1 MVLRP
6 LFEAVVPSLKSAIGA
21 GDRVDLQDTISDR
34 LTDSYVKASRK
45 ALGELYEGSGQDAP
59 TYHLQAKWKRKA
71 LQQQARTMALSLSET
86 VAKERE
92 RLAAKGV
99 TGDELDAQMAKFLV
113 YKTRQLDEIIQAE
126 AGMQAQV
133 DQLVHTGAVDPA
145 RDRVMFLRGPHTCPL
160 CQTVF
165 EGNPHTVNQ
174 ATNYGAK
181 LHPNCRDHWE
191 QHWTVNK
198 ATTDT
203 MRQRIRD
210 GTLRG
215 WDGSGRTPGHLSA
228 KAGQA
233 ITQAYGEDWGD
244 RRRKAIADARRQGRV
259 ASSTI
264 DANLT
269 QRQLKERQKTERR
282 TLKRREQRLVR

>member
-1 MVLRP
+1 MLRP
-6 LFEAVVPSLKSAIGA
+6 MFEAVVPSLKTAIGA
-21 GDRVDLQDTISDR
+21 GSRVDLQDTIADR
-34 LTDSYVKASRK
+34 LADTYVKAARK
-45 ALGELYEGSGQDAP
+45 ALTDLYEGSGQAAP
-59 TYHLQAKWKRKA
+59 TYQLQAKWKREE
-71 LQQQARTMALSLSET
+71 LTRQAKIMATSLSDT

-92 RLAAKGV
+92 RLIGKGV
-99 TGDELDAQMAKFLV
+99 TGSALDTQMADFVV
-113 YKTRQLDEIIQAE
+113 YKTRQLNEIIAAE

-145 RDRVMFLRGPHTCPL
+145 RDRVMWLKGPHSCAL
-160 CQTVF
+160 CQVVF

-215 WDGSGRTPGHLSA
+215 WDGSGRTPGKLSA
-228 KAGQA
+228 QAGRA
-233 ITQAYGEDWGD
+233 ITQAYGEDWSD

-259 ASSTI
+259 AASTV
-264 DANLT
+264 DATLT
-269 QRQLKERQKTERR
+269 KKQLKERQRTERR
-282 TLKRREQRLVR
+282 TIKRREQRLAR